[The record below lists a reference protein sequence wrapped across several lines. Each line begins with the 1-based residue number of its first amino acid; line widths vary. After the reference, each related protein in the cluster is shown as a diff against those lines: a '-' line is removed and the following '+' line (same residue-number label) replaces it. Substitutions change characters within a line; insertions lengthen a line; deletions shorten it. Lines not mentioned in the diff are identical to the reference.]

1 MLALL
6 FDDQIDPNILEY
18 AVHDE
23 IGGCMI
29 VIYFHTCCKLFIMCF
44 LRGALRAFESFY
56 L

>member
-29 VIYFHTCCKLFIMCF
+29 VIYFHTTMVNNKKQ
-44 LRGALRAFESFY
+44 
-56 L
+56 